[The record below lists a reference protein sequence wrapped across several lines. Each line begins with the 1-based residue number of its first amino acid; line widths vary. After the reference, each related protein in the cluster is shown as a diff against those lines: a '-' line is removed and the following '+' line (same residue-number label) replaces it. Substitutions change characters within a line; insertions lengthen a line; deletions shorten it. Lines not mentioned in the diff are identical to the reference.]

1 MTSDLVVLVELHN
14 RTVAATAPSV
24 QVELELYMKYRTN
37 GGANLVDIL
46 SRYPDI
52 YKQVEDDCYA
62 LLLLTIF
69 CLTLDHVLIDDNH
82 RDSGLR
88 L

>member
-52 YKQVEDDCYA
+52 YKQVEGDCSA